1 MVATLSQDRSWG
13 RTDNSRINKTRGVV
27 DCGSN
32 TVARQVMGLDGQMLD
47 NSRINKTRR
56 VVDCGSNTVT
66 RQVMGQD

>member
-27 DCGSN
+27 VCGRN
-32 TVARQVMGLDGQMLD
+32 TVARQVVGLGGQMLD

-66 RQVMGQD
+66 RQVVGQD